1 MTGML
6 VLNVRRVNNDRM
18 YKNSSAS
25 RGGQQVIPAVA
36 RGVIYG
42 LIDTRNDHRVIV
54 DIIYN
59 KDYRSAKS
67 EWRVKSRTQIKALRL
82 TAVGDVMRMTGGIFW
97 RMFAVVLVSASAEV
111 NAPAEPSA
119 GGGNDVLAEI
129 VVTAQ
134 RRFEKLTDAPV
145 SITAAIGDQQHNL
158 GVNSPA
164 DVVKLVPGSKPTNDF
179 ESSLRQTYGRFAETD
194 AEGFTSGWITSG
206 IDARLTARTEQG
218 RGIGSKVMHPPALPM
233 GMYYATIASRATDTV
248 IRTFGMP
255 VTYDIHFSTG
265 FETMKRVQAS

>member
-1 MTGML
+1 
-6 VLNVRRVNNDRM
+6 
-18 YKNSSAS
+18 
-25 RGGQQVIPAVA
+25 
-36 RGVIYG
+36 
-42 LIDTRNDHRVIV
+42 
-54 DIIYN
+54 
-59 KDYRSAKS
+59 
-67 EWRVKSRTQIKALRL
+67 
-82 TAVGDVMRMTGGIFW
+82 MRMTGGIFW

-179 ESSLRQTYGRFAETD
+179 ESSRARRMADLRRRMRRDLPAD
-194 AEGFTSGWITSG
+194 
-206 IDARLTARTEQG
+206 
-218 RGIGSKVMHPPALPM
+218 GSPRVSTPA
-233 GMYYATIASRATDTV
+233 
-248 IRTFGMP
+248 
-255 VTYDIHFSTG
+255 
-265 FETMKRVQAS
+265 